1 MGILGHGSLL
11 SGMLL
16 FGCKVTGML
25 FGVIRGG
32 LFVFLYRVGS
42 KCSVP
47 ETLESRYERN
57 NNCSATDTSGNES
70 ERVLRFVYIDAS
82 CPEGEEWCSEKAAC
96 SSPLLCLPTT
106 LDRAVYVPQVAPYT
120 PPVDAQAPVLLLIQ
134 LPGDSAISP
143 VVPGPHI
150 LESWVT
156 GGQVLLG
163 LTSLHS
169 KLYML

>member
-106 LDRAVYVPQVAPYT
+106 LDRAVYVPQVART
-120 PPVDAQAPVLLLIQ
+120 PPLWTRKRPCCYSYSCLGTLLSAQLCLDRTFWRVGS
-134 LPGDSAISP
+134 PGVRYCSA
-143 VVPGPHI
+143 
-150 LESWVT
+150 
-156 GGQVLLG
+156 
-163 LTSLHS
+163 
-169 KLYML
+169 

>member
-1 MGILGHGSLL
+1 MDHYLQVCSYSGVKRQVCFLVSLEGACSFFCIVLEASKL
-11 SGMLL
+11 SHE
-16 FGCKVTGML
+16 
-25 FGVIRGG
+25 I
-32 LFVFLYRVGS
+32 
-42 KCSVP
+42 
-47 ETLESRYERN
+47 LESRHERN
-57 NNCSATDTSGNES
+57 NDCSATDTSGNES

-120 PPVDAQAPVLLLIQ
+120 PPVDAQAPVLLLMQ